1 MTNDDINQ
9 FENIQKELDKLQQT
23 SSLSKMLPFFFN
35 LILYVKKSQHS
46 LYQDKIISPLTNKFP
61 SRIIFIIEDDD
72 ENSAQKNYLDIK
84 VQPMSTSNQCE
95 IIFINVSGIY
105 RERIP
110 FLIYPNL
117 ISDLPIYLLWTLPI
131 IPNISILKSISK
143 LVSRIIFDASTTPN
157 LHEFFS
163 SIFSCYKNSNSCIA
177 DISWTAIS
185 SWRKLI
191 SNFFDCPETLQGLSS
206 AEKIIITY
214 VSDDKQENKN
224 EFNPNKIQ
232 ALYLQSW
239 LVTSLN
245 WQLENLQVKNTFKIS
260 YINNN
265 KTNTQIFIKPIIQ
278 DCLEIGS
285 IKSIEIFPSICS
297 GTYYFQRVSSKEQMS
312 LNSSENHKNKECIY
326 PKKNFII
333 SLEEGLEIIQEVF
346 FPPSPSLF
354 FKSFNFLKDLFEKY
368 DVIQDI

>member
-1 MTNDDINQ
+1 MINNDDINQ
-9 FENIQKELDKLQQT
+9 FEHIQKELDKLQKT

-35 LILYVKKSQHS
+35 LILYVKKSQRS
-46 LYQDKIISPLTNKFP
+46 LYQHKIISPLIDKFP
-61 SRIIFIIEDDD
+61 SRIIFIIEEDN
-72 ENSAQKNYLDIK
+72 ENISQKHYLNIT
-84 VQPMSTSNQCE
+84 VQPMSASNRCE
-95 IIFINVSGIY
+95 IIFINVSGSY

-131 IPNISILKSISK
+131 KPNISILTSISK
-143 LVSRIIFDASTTPN
+143 LASRIIFDANTTLN

-163 SIFSCYKNSNSCIA
+163 SIFSCYEHSNSCIA

-185 SWRKLI
+185 SWRKLL
-191 SNFFDCPETLQGLSS
+191 SNFFDSPETLHGLSS
-206 AEKIIITY
+206 SKKIVINYI
-214 VSDDKQENKN
+214 SENKIEN
-224 EFNPNKIQ
+224 EFSPNKIQ
-232 ALYLQSW
+232 ALYLQAW

-245 WQLENLQVKNTFKIS
+245 WQLENLQFKNTFKIS

-265 KTNTQIFIKPIIQ
+265 KTITQVLLQPILQ
-278 DCLEIGS
+278 EQFEIGS

-297 GTYYFQRVSSKEQMS
+297 GTYYFQRVSSKEQVS
-312 LNSSENHKNKECIY
+312 LNYSESYNNRENTH

-333 SLEEGLEIIQEVF
+333 GLQEGLEIIQEVF

-368 DVIQDI
+368 NVN